1 MKRLYRKAGA
11 PDGVCTN
18 LSVAKEQV
26 GEAIEDPRVGRV
38 ALTGSTEAGAA
49 VASRAGTV
57 TEAIQHGARATGAGE
72 PAPATGAFV
81 RPTILTGV
89 TSANPV
95 YRQELFGP
103 VVMFFRGA
111 DEDEGI
117 AIANDTGYGLGASVF
132 TGGVEMSGYGRELS
146 RLGIQEFVNKKL
158 IDAVLIDAPPRATPV
173 ARCLSTSPGG

>member
-1 MKRLYRKAGA
+1 MA
-11 PDGVCTN
+11 
-18 LSVAKEQV
+18 
-26 GEAIEDPRVGRV
+26 
-38 ALTGSTEAGAA
+38 
-49 VASRAGTV
+49 
-57 TEAIQHGARATGAGE
+57 EAIQHGARATEAGE

-95 YRQELFGP
+95 CRQELFGP

-117 AIANDTGYGLGASVF
+117 AIANDTAYGLGASVF
-132 TGGVEMSGYGRELS
+132 TGDVGHGRQIARRIDSAMVFITHPTWTAPELPFGGVEMSGYGRELS

-158 IDAVLIDAPPRATPV
+158 IDVVLIDAPPRATP
-173 ARCLSTSPGG
+173 AACCLSTSPGG